1 MLKRKINDMCAIKKN
16 LCHLQYSV
24 VVLLAIPGIAA
35 ANCGS
40 AFCSV
45 NTSWDTQ
52 TPWNDNTTRLDLRME
67 FIPQNQLRSGVNKV
81 QRSGELG
88 EHDEIKTYNRNYI
101 ANLSHPISPN
111 LALALQVPLV
121 SRNHSHFS
129 NHADG
134 PELESW
140 DFTRLGDVHALL
152 HLRLDNAQS
161 PQSNVYGLTG
171 GIKLP
176 TGSIKV
182 RNASE
187 ETAERT
193 LQPGSGTTDLLVGG
207 FASGR
212 IMQANW
218 YTQMRW
224 QHALSERQ
232 NYRPGDAVN
241 LDIGI
246 SYPMGEIQALAQI
259 NLQWR
264 GHDSGTSAESSDS
277 GGRYIYF
284 SPGLAVPIGHDMQVY
299 GLIQLPLLQDVRG
312 TQLTSDWAATLGLT
326 MRF

>member
-1 MLKRKINDMCAIKKN
+1 MGAIKKN
-16 LCHLQYSV
+16 FCHLQYSV
-24 VVLLAIPGIAA
+24 VVLLAMQGIAT

-45 NTSWDTQ
+45 NTNWDTQ

-67 FIPQNQLRSGVNKV
+67 FIPQNQLRSGVDKV
-81 QRSGELG
+81 QRSGKLG

-140 DFTRLGDVHALL
+140 DFIRLGDVHALV

-161 PQSNVYGLTG
+161 PQGNVYGLTG

-187 ETAERT
+187 EIAERT
-193 LQPGSGTTDLLVGG
+193 LQPGTGTTDLLAGG

-212 IMQANW
+212 IGQANW
-218 YTQMRW
+218 HTQMRW
-224 QHALSERQ
+224 QHAFSERQ
-232 NYRPGDAVN
+232 NYRPGDSVN

-246 SYPMGEIQALAQI
+246 NYPMGKIQALAQI
-259 NLQWR
+259 NLLWR
-264 GHDSGTSAESSDS
+264 RHDSGTNAESTDS
-277 GGRYIYF
+277 GGRYVYF
-284 SPGLAVPIGHDMQVY
+284 SPGLAVPIGRDMQAY

-312 TQLTSDWAATLGLT
+312 IQLTPDWAATLGLT